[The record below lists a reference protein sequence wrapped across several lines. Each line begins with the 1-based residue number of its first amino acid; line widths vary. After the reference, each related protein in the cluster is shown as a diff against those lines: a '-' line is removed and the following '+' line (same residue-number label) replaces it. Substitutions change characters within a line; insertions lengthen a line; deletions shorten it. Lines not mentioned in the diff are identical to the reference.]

1 MFKNQMNKNIERLD
15 FEIGRFT
22 DELMLEEDNA
32 KREVIMEKLNKLIE
46 LRTKLEENRVKG
58 SVKPMLI
65 SGAFSVASIALVLK
79 YEEANVITS
88 KAFGMATSM
97 IRGSK

>member
-15 FEIGRFT
+15 FEISNFT
-22 DELMLEEDNA
+22 
-32 KREVIMEKLNKLIE
+32 EKLMGVENDQELNAIMDKLNRLIE
-46 LRTKLEENRVKG
+46 LRTKLEDNRTKG
-58 SVKPMLI
+58 SVKPMLV
-65 SGAFSVASIALVLK
+65 SGAFGIASIALVLK